1 MEQIDMNKLS
11 SAIVYVQR
19 IADGKNPVNNHPLE
33 TDTIIND
40 PNVIRCM
47 YFIRDVL
54 KKVYDNNGI
63 IVGVASKSKRADLSF
78 PYEVLKLFEYKEDK
92 SISKLIDQIYSP
104 VEGQGIKKISGARI
118 NAWMMSCGYITEIY
132 SEEFMQNIKV
142 PTEKGEV
149 LGLRA
154 ERVVYKPTGRTYI
167 SILYNKQAQEFI
179 VANMEKILKGEMVD

>member
-33 TDTIIND
+33 ADTVIND

-63 IVGVASKSKRADLSF
+63 IVGEASKNKEANQSF
-78 PYEVLKLFEYKEDK
+78 PYEILKLYEYKEDK

-104 VEGQGIKKISGARI
+104 VAKQGIKKISGTRV
-118 NAWMMSCGYITEIY
+118 NTWMMSCGYITETY
-132 SEEFMQNIKV
+132 NEEFMQNIKM
-142 PTEKGEV
+142 PTEKGEA

-154 ERVVYKPTGRTYI
+154 ERVEHRLTGRTYI
-167 SILYNKQAQEFI
+167 AILYNKQAQEFI
-179 VANMEKILKGEMVD
+179 VANFEKILIGEVME